1 MIDERPEY
9 PVTCRRCGACV
20 LVRKNSLAHT
30 EIQWTTDTSGCPELG
45 RSSVPRSLASVLPTC
60 AELRDSVEG
69 AVREGRLPVPSLPAP
84 SKAESTW

>member
-9 PVTCRRCGACV
+9 PIACRRCGACV

-30 EIQWTTDTSGCPELG
+30 EIQWTADTSGCPELG
-45 RSSVPRSLASVLPTC
+45 RNPVPRILTSVIPTC

-69 AVREGRLPVPSLPAP
+69 AVREGRLPVPSEVEPAR
-84 SKAESTW
+84 